1 MTTTPTPTA
10 LTALSVVVTDMG
22 RSLAF
27 YRTCGLDLP
36 ADTDAEPHVEGSAAG
51 GFKVMFD
58 TVDVVASFDP
68 AWAPP
73 TGGHR
78 MALAFSCG
86 SPAEVD
92 AIHQRLA
99 EAGNTSHLTPFD
111 AVWSQRYAVGT
122 PAASIPVV
130 GASQPGGP
138 PEPDS
143 RCTASCSSTAP
154 GCRAE

>member
-1 MTTTPTPTA
+1 MTTTPIPTA
-10 LTALSVVVTDMG
+10 LTALSVVVTDMR

-36 ADTDAEPHVEGSAAG
+36 ADADAEPHVEGSAES
-51 GFKVMFD
+51 GFKIMFD

-68 AWAPP
+68 SWAPP

-92 AIHQRLA
+92 AIHQRLVG
-99 EAGNTSHLTPFD
+99 AGNISHLTPFD
-111 AVWSQRYAVGT
+111 AVWGQRYAVVNDPDGN
-122 PAASIPVV
+122 PV
-130 GASQPGGP
+130 
-138 PEPDS
+138 DFY
-143 RCTASCSSTAP
+143 AP
-154 GCRAE
+154 LG